1 MPGPPPK
8 PNGERRRRNAPRAN
22 TTLLPA
28 GGRPGPAPKWPL
40 GGLPAEG
47 WDDIWSRPQAVMW
60 EKMGADEIVARYLLL
75 REKIAD
81 PAYPESQN
89 ASFWNVLT
97 NLEDRLGLTPTAMM
111 RLQWEIEGTTV
122 QPDEGQGGEGTVTRI
137 DEVRRRLK
145 DTS

>member
-1 MPGPPPK
+1 
-8 PNGERRRRNAPRAN
+8 
-22 TTLLPA
+22 
-28 GGRPGPAPKWPL
+28 
-40 GGLPAEG
+40 
-47 WDDIWSRPQAVMW
+47 MW

-97 NLEDRLGLTPTAMM
+97 SLEDRLGLTPTAMM

-122 QPDEGQGGEGTVTRI
+122 QSDENTGGEGKVTRI
-137 DEVRRRLK
+137 DEVRRRL
-145 DTS
+145 TAPP

>member
-8 PNGERRRRNAPRAN
+8 ANGERRRRNAPRAN

-28 GGRPGPAPKWPL
+28 GGRPGPAPEWPL

-47 WDDIWSRPQAVMW
+47 WADIWARPQAVMW

-122 QPDEGQGGEGTVTRI
+122 REDDDPETEGTGSRV
-137 DEVRRRLK
+137 DEVRARLK
-145 DTS
+145 VVP

>member
-28 GGRPGPAPKWPL
+28 GGRLGPAPKWPL

-60 EKMGADEIVARYLLL
+60 EKMGAAEIVARYLLL

-122 QPDEGQGGEGTVTRI
+122 QPDGGQGGEGTVTRI